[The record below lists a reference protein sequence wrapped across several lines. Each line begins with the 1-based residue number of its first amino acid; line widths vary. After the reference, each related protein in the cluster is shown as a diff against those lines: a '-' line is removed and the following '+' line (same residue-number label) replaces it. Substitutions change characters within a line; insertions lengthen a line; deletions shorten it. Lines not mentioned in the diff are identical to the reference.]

1 MVPIA
6 SSLLRPPITGLLP
19 SWCQSLHTHSN
30 YHPATGA
37 ILLEDGTT
45 IPVNDY
51 TTIPLMIVLTYL
63 QSQQNDC
70 THYLRP
76 PYRWCN
82 RIPCF
87 LYHKPF
93 YCGLCLTN
101 LSKSS
106 NPLTAKIILLLLLF
120 SLLIHRSPFVTAQE
134 PREPLTCAEHV
145 HEGYTLRLTRAV
157 ITTVFDIP
165 HL

>member
-6 SSLLRPPITGLLP
+6 S
-19 SWCQSLHTHSN
+19 
-30 YHPATGA
+30 HPRY
-37 ILLEDGTT
+37 DH
-45 IPVNDY
+45 
-51 TTIPLMIVLTYL
+51 
-63 QSQQNDC
+63 QSQGYC
-70 THYLRP
+70 L
-76 PYRWCN
+76 
-82 RIPCF
+82 PCF

-145 HEGYTLRLTRAV
+145 QEGYTLRLTRAV

-165 HL
+165 HLQLGTSSSLVKLATRAMRARSIYMIQLLNLSSTKLILTSLTLYTHGHSHWSSLGTSY